1 MLMKNISDVIIQ
13 RGEQTGLSGFTFR
26 GKKENNQ
33 FSEQKEE
40 NILMWLINRE
50 PW

>member
-1 MLMKNISDVIIQ
+1 MLIKNISDVIIQ
-13 RGEQTGLSGFTFR
+13 RDERNRIIRLYFSR
-26 GKKENNQ
+26 EKKNNQ

-40 NILMWLINRE
+40 NILMWLINHE